1 VRKMRN
7 KNGKKMRGYILLVL
21 VIGGVIAVFFGIL
34 TMSSNEGGSATID
47 SAEQLRINASE
58 IGMGVEEIKSS
69 YISDPVDFY
78 KRGGNRTNQSFVFE
92 LGSKLEECSAIDL
105 IRLQLYAKPKEPML
119 LAGYAAD
126 FYVFN
131 DTTGAKE
138 FFDYIKKAM
147 NGTSVS
153 ELGDEAAYSE
163 QMSGWLVRTS
173 NAVLLVGFVGVRGE
187 FDGKD
192 ASRIIAEKIVEKVSH
207 K

>member
-1 VRKMRN
+1 MGR
-7 KNGKKMRGYILLVL
+7 YILLVS
-21 VIGGVIAVFFGIL
+21 VIGGAIAVFFGIL

-47 SAEQLRINASE
+47 SAKQLKINASE
-58 IGMGVEEIKSS
+58 IGMGWEEIKSS

-92 LGSKLEECSAIDL
+92 LGSKLEECGVKDGL
-105 IRLQLYAKPKEPML
+105 GLQLYAKPSEPML
-119 LAGYAAD
+119 LCGYVVN

-138 FFDYIKKAM
+138 FFDYVKKAM
-147 NGTSVS
+147 NGSSVS
-153 ELGDEAAYSE
+153 GLGDEAAYSE

-173 NAVLLVGFVGVRGE
+173 NSVLLVGFVGVVGVGEE

-192 ASRIIAEKIVEKVSH
+192 ASRIIAEKIVEEVSH

>member
-1 VRKMRN
+1 MGR
-7 KNGKKMRGYILLVL
+7 YILLVS
-21 VIGGVIAVFFGIL
+21 VIGGAIAVFFGIL

-47 SAEQLRINASE
+47 SAKQLKINASE

-69 YISDPVDFY
+69 YISDPADFY

-92 LGSKLEECSAIDL
+92 MGSKLEECGVKDGL
-105 IRLQLYAKPKEPML
+105 GLQLYAKPSEPML
-119 LAGYAAD
+119 LCGYVVN

-138 FFDYIKKAM
+138 FFDYVKKAM
-147 NGTSVS
+147 NGSSVS
-153 ELGDEAAYSE
+153 GLGDEAAYSE

-173 NAVLLVGFVGVRGE
+173 NSVLLVGFVGVVGVGEE

-192 ASRIIAEKIVEKVSH
+192 ASRIIAEKIVEEVSH

>member
-1 VRKMRN
+1 MGR
-7 KNGKKMRGYILLVL
+7 YILLVL
-21 VIGGVIAVFFGIL
+21 VIGGAIAVFFGIL
-34 TMSSNEGGSATID
+34 TMSSNEGWSATID
-47 SAEQLRINASE
+47 SAKQLRINASE

-69 YISDPVDFY
+69 YISDPADFY

-92 LGSKLEECSAIDL
+92 MGSKLEECGVKDGL
-105 IRLQLYAKPKEPML
+105 GLQLYAKPSEPML
-119 LAGYAAD
+119 LCGYVVN

-147 NGTSVS
+147 NGSSVS
-153 ELGDEAAYSE
+153 GLGDEAAYSE

-173 NAVLLVGFVGVRGE
+173 NSVLLVGFVGVGGE
-187 FDGKD
+187 FDGKN

-207 K
+207 SAINDL

>member
-1 VRKMRN
+1 M
-7 KNGKKMRGYILLVL
+7 LVL
-21 VIGGVIAVFFGIL
+21 VIGVIAFSLLAIIDK
-34 TMSSNEGGSATID
+34 EGGQTMIESAK
-47 SAEQLRINASE
+47 QLKINASE

-69 YISDPVDFY
+69 YISDPADFY

-92 LGSKLEECSAIDL
+92 MGSKLEECGVKDGL
-105 IRLQLYAKPKEPML
+105 GLQLYARPSEPML
-119 LAGYAAD
+119 LCGYVVN

-138 FFDYIKKAM
+138 FFGYMKEEM
-147 NGTSVS
+147 NGSSVS
-153 ELGDEAAYSE
+153 VSGLGDEAAYSE

-173 NAVLLVGFVGVRGE
+173 NSVLLVGFVGVGGE